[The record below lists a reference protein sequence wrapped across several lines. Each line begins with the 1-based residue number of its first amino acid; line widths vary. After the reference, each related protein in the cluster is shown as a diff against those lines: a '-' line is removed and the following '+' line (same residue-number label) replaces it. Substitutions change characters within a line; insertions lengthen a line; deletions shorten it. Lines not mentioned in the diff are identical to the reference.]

1 MTMHR
6 IAAVASVLLAV
17 WGSGWLGAT
26 PPAHF
31 DDAPIHAIQM
41 VDRTEGWA
49 VGAEGVIWHT
59 IDGGQHWER
68 QPSGVRGTLCGLH
81 FVTPYTGWV
90 VGREELP
97 DGSGSSGII
106 LVTRDGGEKWERLAA
121 GVLPGLASVKFFG
134 NGSGV
139 VAGDSS
145 HGMPAGVF
153 RTSDGGISWQQHGG
167 PRCPGWCAADFSD
180 ADNGAVAGAWS
191 RLAIVR
197 NGLFR
202 AADVD
207 SLAGRSVRGLRLAGK
222 MAVAVGDGG
231 LVLLSKDSAG
241 ARYGFAELG
250 LPPEVLASLD
260 FNAVAIAG
268 RHIWVAG
275 RPGSVV
281 LHSADWGATW
291 EVQKTGQPLA
301 IHGLCFLNSEEGW
314 AVGELGTILATSDG
328 GKTWRLQRRGHQR
341 AAVLCVHA
349 HAQDVP
355 TDTVALLGAEDG
367 YLVTALRVL
376 AADPASARVERATDQ
391 PRLRSAMR
399 QLAGAA
405 ADSLW
410 QFPVPAYLDTAKA
423 DQLLSHWDQLHA
435 GNAAREL
442 RRQLV
447 LALRIWRPEVIL
459 TDSTTTPTGQLVQEA
474 MRQVFREAADPKVFP
489 EQLTTLGLSCWQA
502 KKLYALD
509 QSSTTAQVH
518 LDLTRPRAR
527 LHDAPAE
534 FAASP
539 ASIAAAAPVRLP
551 DERHYRLL
559 MTTMPEAVKAD
570 DLMAGLELA
579 PGGTARRPLPAYTE
593 TDAATL
599 DRLAKGLQLK
609 RTLSTLNRLHDAGL
623 ASPDQIIS
631 QLPRLFDALPQDT
644 AVRAG
649 LALAKQYVQMG
660 QWPLARE
667 TFLSVADRYPAHPLT
682 IEAYRWLARYH
693 ASSELRRR
701 QELGHFHLS
710 TQTQFVPSQTTQP
723 TQPTKHQPGVIA
735 PAGLDV
741 QIEQKLTTLSG
752 AVDARSWYAGSLAV
766 ESRLNAYGAMFA
778 MDPSVQLALCAARRH
793 LGKLDESRAWLS
805 AFLGTHPVAGDPWR
819 EVAALEA
826 WQTGPNG
833 LPPRPIANCRQLPT
847 RPFLDG
853 QISDDEYAAQPLPL
867 RDAVGTTAETYP
879 TRFWLA
885 YDRQYL
891 YFAVDCKHPAGH
903 EQPTVK
909 ARGHDADVR
918 PFDRV
923 ELLLDLDRDYQT
935 YYRFI
940 VDQRGCT
947 AEDCWGDATWNP
959 KWHVAVKATPT
970 GWTAEVAIPLSEL
983 TGENVGLGRNWAMN
997 VVRVLPGRGVQ
1008 GWSCPADVQPRP
1020 EGMGLLHFA
1029 APAKRP

>member
-1 MTMHR
+1 MHR
-6 IAAVASVLLAV
+6 IAAMACLLLAV
-17 WGSGWLGAT
+17 WMSGPLRAA
-26 PPAHF
+26 PPANF

-68 QPSGVRGTLCGLH
+68 QPSGVRGTLYGLH

-106 LVTRDGGEKWERLAA
+106 LITRDGGEKWQRLAA
-121 GVLPGLASVKFFG
+121 GTLPGLASVKFFD
-134 NGSGV
+134 NGTGV
-139 VAGDSS
+139 VAGESS

-207 SLAGRSVRGLRLAGK
+207 SLAGRSVRGLRLSGK

-231 LVLLSKDSAG
+231 LVLISKDSAG

-250 LPPEVLASLD
+250 LTPEVLASLD
-260 FNAVAIAG
+260 FSAVAIAG

-291 EVQKTGQPLA
+291 QVQKTGQPLA

-314 AVGELGTILATSDG
+314 AVGELGTILATTDG
-328 GKTWRLQRRGHQR
+328 GKTWRVQRRGHQR
-341 AAVLCVHA
+341 AAVLCAHA
-349 HAQDVP
+349 HVQDIP
-355 TDTVALLGAEDG
+355 MDTVALLGAEDG
-367 YLVTALRVL
+367 YLVTALHIL
-376 AADPASARVERATDQ
+376 AADPVSARVERATE
-391 PRLRSAMR
+391 PVRLRTAMR

-410 QFPVPAYLDTAKA
+410 QFPVPAHLDSARA
-423 DQLLSHWDQLHA
+423 DQLLAHWDRLHA

-442 RRQLV
+442 QRQLV
-447 LALRIWRPEVIL
+447 LALRIWRPEVIT

-474 MRQVFREAADPKVFP
+474 LRKVFRDAADPNAFP
-489 EQLTTLGLSCWQA
+489 EQLTTLGLSPWQA

-509 QSSTTAQVH
+509 HSATTSQVH
-518 LDLTRPRAR
+518 FDLTRPHGR
-527 LHDAPAE
+527 LEDAPAE

-539 ASIAAAAPVRLP
+539 AGIAAGEPVRLP
-551 DERHYRLL
+551 DERHFRLL
-559 MTTMPEAVKAD
+559 MTTMPEAIKAG
-570 DLMAGLELA
+570 DLMAGLDLA
-579 PGGTARRPLPAYTE
+579 PGGTARRTLPAYTE
-593 TDAATL
+593 TDSATL
-599 DRLAKGLQLK
+599 ERLTKGLQLK
-609 RTLSTLNRLHDAGL
+609 RSLSTLNRMRELGL
-623 ASPDQIIS
+623 ATPDQVIS
-631 QLPRLFDALPQDT
+631 QLPRLFDALPQDA

-649 LALAKQYVQMG
+649 LGLARQYVQMG
-660 QWPLARE
+660 QWQLARE
-667 TFLSVADRYPAHPLT
+667 TYLTITDRYPAHPLT

-701 QELGHFHLS
+701 QELGHFHAT
-710 TQTQFVPSQTTQP
+710 TQTQFVPSGATRP
-723 TQPTKHQPGVIA
+723 KVKSGSVE
-735 PAGLDV
+735 PAGLNV
-741 QIEQKLTTLSG
+741 QIEQHVTTLSG

-778 MDPSVQLALCAARRH
+778 MDPSVQLALCAARRQ
-793 LGKLDESRAWLS
+793 LGKFDESRAWLN
-805 AFLGTHPVAGDPWR
+805 AFVGTHPVAGDPWR
-819 EVAALEA
+819 EAAALEA
-826 WQTGPNG
+826 WQAGPNG
-833 LPPRPIANCRQLPT
+833 LPPRPIANCRLLQN
-847 RPFLDG
+847 RPLLDG
-853 QISDDEYAAQPLPL
+853 QIGEDEYASQPLPL
-867 RDAVGTTAETYP
+867 QDAVSTTKHTHP
-879 TRFWLA
+879 TRFWVA
-885 YDRQYL
+885 YDAKYL

-903 EQPTVK
+903 EQPTVQ
-909 ARGHDADVR
+909 ARSHDADVR

-935 YYRFI
+935 YYRLI

-947 AEDCWGDATWNP
+947 AEDCWGDVSWNP
-959 KWHVAVKATPT
+959 KWHVAVKATST
-970 GWTAEVAIPLSEL
+970 GWTAEVAIPLAEL
-983 TGENVGLGRNWAMN
+983 TGDNVGLGRNWAFN
-997 VVRVLPGRGVQ
+997 IVRVLPGHGVQ
-1008 GWSCPADVQPRP
+1008 GWSCPADALPRP

-1029 APAKRP
+1029 APAKRK